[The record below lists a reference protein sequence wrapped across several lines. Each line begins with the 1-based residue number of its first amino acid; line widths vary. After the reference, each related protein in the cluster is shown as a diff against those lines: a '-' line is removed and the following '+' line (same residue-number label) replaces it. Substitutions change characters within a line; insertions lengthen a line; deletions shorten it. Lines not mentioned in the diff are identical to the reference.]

1 MTETP
6 TNPANP
12 SNTSPLHDQDVINLV
27 AEAQLQ
33 GKIAATESHGLETPG
48 FISSAA
54 DAARETAIFLLL
66 FGIPFFEADY
76 FIQILQLLGPFVC
89 GWALWKGGRSA
100 WLGWFRLERLH
111 RVLEQEKWEIEHHR
125 QQERSELS
133 VLYAAKGFK
142 GKLLEEVL
150 DVLMADDE
158 RLLRVMAEEELGL
171 SLAAYEH
178 PLKQGLGAFLGVIV
192 AAVIFFGTLFIN
204 FQLSRHPLPYLWAS
218 IGSFIIIAIA
228 SAILAQQVK
237 NRKIPAILWNVA
249 LVVPAY
255 ICVLF
260 LYIVLHHYSILYNW
274 DK

>member
-6 TNPANP
+6 LPDKN
-12 SNTSPLHDQDVINLV
+12 VINLV
-27 AEAQLQ
+27 VQAQEQ
-33 GKIAATESHGLETPG
+33 GRIAATESHGLETPG

-66 FGIPFFEADY
+66 FSLPLLDSYY
-76 FIQILQLLGPFVC
+76 FIQSIQLLGVFVC

-142 GKLLEEVL
+142 GQLLEEVL

-171 SLAAYEH
+171 SLGAYEH
-178 PLKQGLGAFLGVIV
+178 PLMQGLGAFLGVIV
-192 AAVIFFGTLFIN
+192 AAAIFFGTLFIN
-204 FQLSRHPLPYLWAS
+204 FLMSRHPQPLLWAPV
-218 IGSFIIIAIA
+218 GSVIIIAIA

-255 ICVLF
+255 ISVFLLGAVLDHF
-260 LYIVLHHYSILYNW
+260 ARLYNW